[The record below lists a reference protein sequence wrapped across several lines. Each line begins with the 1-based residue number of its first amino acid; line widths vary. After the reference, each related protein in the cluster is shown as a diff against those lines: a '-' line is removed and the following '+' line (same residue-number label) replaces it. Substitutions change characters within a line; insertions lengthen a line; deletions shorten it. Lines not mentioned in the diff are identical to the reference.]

1 MTHGFKQRRQAVF
14 SALENHSVMIVASG
28 EETIRNRDVEYP
40 FRVDSDFY
48 YLTGFD
54 EPEAVLVLSKT
65 PKAEKTYLFLRPK
78 DPEQENW
85 QGRRLG
91 VDAAANQL
99 GVDQAWAHEEMIEQV
114 PTLLDGIEQIYFS
127 FAQLGN
133 WSPILEEWIA
143 GQKAKSRK
151 GVTAPNRLSDADGI
165 LHEMRL
171 IKSAEEIEWMREAGK
186 ITVAGHL
193 AAMKSAVGKATYEY
207 QIQADLEQTFKQEGS
222 PRVAFNS
229 IVASGENACILHYT
243 ENSALLK
250 EDALILVDAGAEFK
264 GYAGDITSTFPAG
277 GKFSTEQKALY
288 ELTLKAQQA
297 AISVIKPG
305 VRYDEMHQASAK
317 VIIQG
322 LVDLGVLDGEVDHLF
337 ESDAYK
343 PFFMHG
349 TGHWL
354 GMDVH
359 DVGAYKQAGEW
370 RALQP
375 GMVVTVEPGIYISPE
390 TGRAEGVDP
399 CYWGI
404 GIRIEDDVLVT
415 EDGHE
420 VLTPGLPRTVDEI
433 ERFMAEQML

>member
-1 MTHGFKQRRQAVF
+1 MMLV
-14 SALENHSVMIVASG
+14 SSG
-28 EETIRNRDVEYP
+28 EETIRNRDVEHP

-65 PKAEKTYLFLRPK
+65 PDAEQTYLFLRPK
-78 DPEQENW
+78 DPEQETW

-91 VDAAANQL
+91 VESAADQL
-99 GVDQAWAHEEMIEQV
+99 GVDQAWAQEEMHEQMPV
-114 PTLLDGIEQIYFS
+114 LLDGIQQIYFS
-127 FAQLGN
+127 FAQLGS
-133 WSPILEEWIA
+133 WSPLMDEWIA
-143 GQKAKSRK
+143 GQKAKSRQ
-151 GVTAPNRLSDADGI
+151 GVVAPGRLCDADTI

-171 IKSAEEIEWMREAGK
+171 IKSVEEIESMREAAR

-193 AAMKSAVGKATYEY
+193 AAMRSAAGKAGYEY
-207 QIQADLEQTFKQEGS
+207 QVQADLECTFKREGS

-243 ENSALLK
+243 ENSDSLK
-250 EDALILVDAGAEFK
+250 EDALILVDAGAEFE
-264 GYAGDITSTFPAG
+264 GYAGDITSTFPAQG
-277 GKFSTEQKALY
+277 QFTPEQKVLY

-297 AISVIKPG
+297 AISVIQPG
-305 VRYDEMHQASAK
+305 IRYDQMHQASAK

-322 LVDLGVLDGEVDHLF
+322 LVELGILNGEVEELF
-337 ESDAYK
+337 ESEAYK

-359 DVGAYKQAGEW
+359 DVGAYKQSGEW
-370 RALQP
+370 RTLQP
-375 GMVVTVEPGIYISPE
+375 GMVVTVEPGIYISSE
-390 TGRAEGVDP
+390 TGRAEGVEP
-399 CYWGI
+399 RYWGI

-415 EDGHE
+415 EKGYE
-420 VLTPGLPRTVDEI
+420 ILTSGLPRTVDEI
-433 ERFMAEQML
+433 EHFMAEHSA